1 MPKISKTPPKP
12 LKIVPKA
19 IVKAP
24 PKPIAKVPPKPVSV
38 KPITPSKLPPKPLAT
53 KPLVK
58 TPPKPVN
65 VLPDRLATAADR
77 EGLWVKDLVRF
88 PDLLIKH
95 KLPSSVS
102 SEDVEKAHRIHRNKI
117 AETFVKYT

>member
-1 MPKISKTPPKP
+1 MPKISKLPPIP

-19 IVKAP
+19 VAKAP
-24 PKPIAKVPPKPVSV
+24 SKPIAKVPPKPVSV
-38 KPITPSKLPPKPLAT
+38 KLTTPPKVPPKPLAV

-58 TPPKPVN
+58 TPPKPLN
-65 VLPDRLATAADR
+65 QIPDKLAVAADR
-77 EGLWVKDLVRF
+77 EGLWVRDLVTF
-88 PDLLIKH
+88 PDLMVKH

-102 SEDVEKAHRIHRNKI
+102 SEDVEKAHRIHRAKI